1 MFLFY
6 FITLN
11 FIFYCF
17 SILQSMRI
25 RLATIK
31 NS

>member
-1 MFLFY
+1 MYLFY

-11 FIFYCF
+11 FIFYSF